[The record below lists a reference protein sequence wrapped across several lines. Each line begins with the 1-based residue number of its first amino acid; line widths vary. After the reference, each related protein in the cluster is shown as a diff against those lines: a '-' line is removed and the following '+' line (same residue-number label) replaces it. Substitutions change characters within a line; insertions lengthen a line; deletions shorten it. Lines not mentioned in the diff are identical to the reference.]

1 MLVSGI
7 GYFDTNS
14 NNLYGVENNS
24 TKSQSKSSASPNE
37 FFGNY
42 KESLSAT
49 PQDSL
54 LKKISKTIKSFMMPK
69 PDTTKS
75 KKHLDVVS

>member
-7 GYFDTNS
+7 GYFDANS
-14 NNLYGVENNS
+14 NNLYWVENNS
-24 TKSQSKSSASPNE
+24 VKSQSKSSASPNE

-42 KESLSAT
+42 KETSPASNNNN
-49 PQDSL
+49 DF
-54 LKKISKTIKSFMMPK
+54 KKISKTIKSIMTPK

>member
-7 GYFDTNS
+7 GYFDANS
-14 NNLYGVENNS
+14 NNLYGAENNS
-24 TKSQSKSSASPNE
+24 TKSQSRSSASPNE

-42 KESLSAT
+42 KENIASSNNE
-49 PQDSL
+49 SF
-54 LKKISKTIKSFMMPK
+54 LKKLSKTFKTLITPK

-75 KKHLDVVS
+75 QKHLDVVS

>member
-14 NNLYGVENNS
+14 NNLYGAESNS
-24 TKSQSKSSASPNE
+24 AKSQSKSSASPSE

-42 KESLSAT
+42 KETLPVSNNNSVF
-49 PQDSL
+49 
-54 LKKISKTIKSFMMPK
+54 KKISKTIKSIMTPK

>member
-14 NNLYGVENNS
+14 NNLYGLENGS
-24 TKSQSKSSASPNE
+24 AKSQSKSLVSPNE

-42 KESLSAT
+42 KDTSSASNH
-49 PQDSL
+49 DSI
-54 LKKISKTIKSFMMPK
+54 LKKLSKTLKSIMTPK

-75 KKHLDVVS
+75 KKHLDIVS